1 MEMVEKVARAIDP
14 AAWEDDP
21 DANYPLAHRRV
32 ADRRAESLTKAR
44 AAIGAMREADDAM
57 TEAALDEAGWRAEPY
72 VAPREGGV
80 PVGQDLTEDEA
91 AYINNQGKTAMADS
105 FRAMID
111 AALTST
117 QRCARDAPCQVD
129 AQP

>member
-14 AAWEDDP
+14 LVWARDGD
-21 DANYPLAHRRV
+21 YPAERARIEARRFT
-32 ADRRAESLTKAR
+32 SLTQAR
-44 AAIGAMREADDAM
+44 AAIAAMREATDAM

-72 VAPREGGV
+72 TAPRESGV
-80 PVGQDLTEDEA
+80 PIGQDLTEDEA